1 MTSSLSKNELD
12 SIRAAGKVV
21 SGCLEALS
29 KEIQEGV
36 STKYLERKAEEFI
49 AFRNA
54 RAAFRGYKG
63 FPASICTSRNNV
75 VVHGIPSDKEI
86 LKNGDI
92 ISLDVGV
99 EYDGFFADGAKT
111 FTVGKASGETARL
124 IEVTR
129 RALEKG
135 IEKARAGN
143 RIQDISW
150 AVQSLVEDAGFNV
163 VRAFVGHGIGR
174 KIHQEPEIPNFGQP
188 HRGKVIENG
197 MVLAIEPMVNV
208 GSPDIKI
215 LDDGWTAVTKDAG
228 LSAHFE
234 HTVIINGGPAEVVT

>member
-1 MTSSLSKNELD
+1 MISWL
-12 SIRAAGKVV
+12 
-21 SGCLEALS
+21 
-29 KEIQEGV
+29 
-36 STKYLERKAEEFI
+36 
-49 AFRNA
+49 FRTLA
-54 RAAFRGYKG
+54 
-63 FPASICTSRNNV
+63 
-75 VVHGIPSDKEI
+75 
-86 LKNGDI
+86 
-92 ISLDVGV
+92 
-99 EYDGFFADGAKT
+99 
-111 FTVGKASGETARL
+111 GETARL
-124 IEVTR
+124 IEITR